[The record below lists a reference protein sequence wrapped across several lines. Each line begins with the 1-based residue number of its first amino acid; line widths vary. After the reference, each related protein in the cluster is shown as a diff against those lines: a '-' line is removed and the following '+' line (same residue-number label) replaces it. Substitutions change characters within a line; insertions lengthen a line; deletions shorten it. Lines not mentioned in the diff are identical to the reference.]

1 MNKLPGLI
9 IYLLPV
15 CLIGLAS
22 MPLQVAAEDDF
33 GRLFSSQAER
43 KRLDILRQ
51 NQKLIVVTPQKSMP
65 SEPAVNELPEPITL
79 QGYVKRSDGS
89 TTLWVNNKAVQE
101 NTTQDNV
108 EIGRLSKQKSSA
120 KNASDSLNVRTSVN
134 GKNVRLK
141 PGQVYD
147 PETNRILEL
156 RLLEKEKQLRLEET
170 GVIGGDEK
178 SLH

>member
-1 MNKLPGLI
+1 
-9 IYLLPV
+9 
-15 CLIGLAS
+15 
-22 MPLQVAAEDDF
+22 
-33 GRLFSSQAER
+33 
-43 KRLDILRQ
+43 
-51 NQKLIVVTPQKSMP
+51 
-65 SEPAVNELPEPITL
+65 
-79 QGYVKRSDGS
+79 
-89 TTLWVNNKAVQE
+89 VQE